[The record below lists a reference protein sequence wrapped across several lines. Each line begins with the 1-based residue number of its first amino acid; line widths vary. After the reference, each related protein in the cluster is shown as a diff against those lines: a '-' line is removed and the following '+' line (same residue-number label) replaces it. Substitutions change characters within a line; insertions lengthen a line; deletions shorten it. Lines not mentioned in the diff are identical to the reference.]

1 MNYVIYLSKKF
12 IRIDNERQKK
22 KNKFVVFNLIFG
34 NFD

>member
-1 MNYVIYLSKKF
+1 MNYVIYLF
-12 IRIDNERQKK
+12 HRLIRIDNEGQKK